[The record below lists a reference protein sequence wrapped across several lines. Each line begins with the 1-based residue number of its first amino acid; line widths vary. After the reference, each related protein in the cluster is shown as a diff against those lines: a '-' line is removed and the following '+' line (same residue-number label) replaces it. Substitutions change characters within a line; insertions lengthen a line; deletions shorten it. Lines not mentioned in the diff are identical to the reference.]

1 MRFGRVRTF
10 IVAAALAATAAYAA
24 DEMAGMGDA
33 GMGDMLPHPFLSHM
47 GIPDQPGSVSI
58 RAAVYR
64 QGRRGEDS
72 WTDGAFHLEAGLL
85 PRLGVHLR
93 SDAVMQDPR
102 LDVMAMFAV
111 WRDAANANGVSAFA
125 AGEVAAG
132 TVPAGERDVESAFG
146 VSGRKSFGAAV
157 TADADFHYM
166 PTMKMFEYEAAAV
179 ASVHDYFYPAAE
191 FSGEYMLSQEGMP
204 ATNSS
209 YALAGLKFR
218 LKGAIYVGVGYQ
230 FGVTADREFD
240 NRALL
245 QLDTD
250 W

>member
-1 MRFGRVRTF
+1 MKYLYLSAVVLF
-10 IVAAALAATAAYAA
+10 TAARAAFAA
-24 DEMAGMGDA
+24 DDMPGMGTA
-33 GMGDMLPHPFLSHM
+33 PMGDMLPHPFLSHM
-47 GIPDQPGSVSI
+47 GVPDEPGSVSI

-64 QGRRGEDS
+64 QGRRGENA

-85 PRLGVHLR
+85 PRLGIHFR

-111 WRDAANANGVSAFA
+111 LRDADDSSGVSVFA
-125 AGEVAAG
+125 AGEVAVG
-132 TVPAGERDVESAFG
+132 NVPAGERDVESAFG
-146 VSGRKSFGAAV
+146 LSGRKSFAGAL
-157 TADADFHYM
+157 TADADAHYM

-209 YALAGLKFR
+209 YALAGVKFKLKDAVYF
-218 LKGAIYVGVGYQ
+218 GVAYQ
-230 FGVTADREFD
+230 FGVTTEREFD
-240 NRALL
+240 HRALL

>member
-1 MRFGRVRTF
+1 MRFAYVRAFT
-10 IVAAALAATAAYAA
+10 VAAFAAATGVYGAG
-24 DEMAGMGDA
+24 EMAGMDMP

-47 GIPDQPGSVSI
+47 GIPDEPGSVSI

-64 QGRRGEDS
+64 QGRRGENA

-85 PRLGVHLR
+85 PRLGIHFR

-102 LDVMAMFAV
+102 LDIMAMFAV
-111 WRDAANANGVSAFA
+111 LRDEENANGVSVFA

-132 TVPAGERDVESAFG
+132 TVPGGERDVESAFG
-146 VSGRKSFGAAV
+146 LSGRKSFGSAV
-157 TADADFHYM
+157 TADADAHYM

-179 ASVHDYFYPAAE
+179 ASVRGYFYPAAE

-209 YALAGLKFR
+209 YGFAGIKFK
-218 LKGAIYVGVGYQ
+218 LKGAVYFGVGYQ
-230 FGVTADREFD
+230 FGVTAEREFD

>member
-1 MRFGRVRTF
+1 MKYIYACAMVLVCAG
-10 IVAAALAATAAYAA
+10 AAAFAAEA
-24 DEMAGMGDA
+24 MAGMETA
-33 GMGDMLPHPFLSHM
+33 APGDMLPHPFLSHM
-47 GIPDQPGSVSI
+47 GVPDEPGMVSI

-64 QGRRGEDS
+64 QGRRGETA

-85 PRLGVHLR
+85 PRLGIHVR

-102 LDVMAMFAV
+102 LDIMAMFAV
-111 WRDAANANGVSAFA
+111 LRDATGANGVSVFA

-132 TVPAGERDVESAFG
+132 NIPPGERDVESAVG
-146 VSGRKSFGAAV
+146 VSGQKTLGAAA
-157 TADADFHYM
+157 TLDADVHYM
-166 PTMKMFEYEAAAV
+166 PTMNMFEYEAAAV
-179 ASVHDYFYPAAE
+179 ATVRDYFYPVAE

-204 ATNSS
+204 AMNQS
-209 YALAGLKFR
+209 YALAGLKFK
-218 LKGAIYVGVGYQ
+218 LKGAVYVGVGYQ
-230 FGVTADREFD
+230 FGVTEDREFD